1 MHEELQ
7 DLAYEE
13 KENPNHLNLTHRND
27 LEIEDILLK
36 LQQVTEDSRLP
47 EDLAE

>member
-7 DLAYEE
+7 DLAVA
-13 KENPNHLNLTHRND
+13 ENPNHLNLTHRND